1 MDCAAGRSRA
11 PRFHIQP
18 TLRSKSN
25 PAMDRVTV
33 ELLAS
38 VRDRRC
44 LSPALNSNGP
54 MPTRQASHT
63 GGLSRRT
70 CWRMQCLH
78 SKRPRRSCLT
88 NQPSQP
94 AHPIHTSIR
103 ILPNLPSRVPSINVP
118 PMLVRIVTV
127 RRIGGTFRPVAS
139 VTVVSLSNLTIIENR
154 LRLRIIPRYAAWKT
168 SRQMADEWDMI
179 R

>member
-1 MDCAAGRSRA
+1 
-11 PRFHIQP
+11 
-18 TLRSKSN
+18 
-25 PAMDRVTV
+25 MDRVTV

-103 ILPNLPSRVPSINVP
+103 ILPNLPSRVPSINVL

-127 RRIGGTFRPVAS
+127 RRLGGTSRPVAS
-139 VTVVSLSNLTIIENR
+139 VTVVSLSNLTIMESR
-154 LRLRIIPRYAAWKT
+154 FRLRITAAIC
-168 SRQMADEWDMI
+168 SLADFPPDGRRWDMI